1 MSETKRWLRQA
12 PSGDFYQWNQYLAA
26 RPDMV
31 EIKHE
36 DVPEKFGGGMKEQRG
51 ERKTKPL
58 QPEMV
63 PLPPDGSD

>member
-1 MSETKRWLRQA
+1 MSEKRWLRQA

-36 DVPEKFGGGMKEQRG
+36 DVPEKFGGGLKESN
-51 ERKTKPL
+51 RKTKPL
-58 QPEMV
+58 QAELV
-63 PLPPDGSD
+63 PLPPDKE